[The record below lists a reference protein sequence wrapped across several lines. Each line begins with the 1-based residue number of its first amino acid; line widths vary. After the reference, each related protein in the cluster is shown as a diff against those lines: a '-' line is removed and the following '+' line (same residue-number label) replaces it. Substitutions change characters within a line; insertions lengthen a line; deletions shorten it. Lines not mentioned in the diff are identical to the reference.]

1 MMDIK
6 EHIKKRHLKR
16 RMFAIV
22 QNKLIIA
29 KPYIPD
35 SHLDWFKK
43 DKIIKND
50 SDPFFDKIVRG
61 VVKENRIVWFYFGRE
76 FLVDKKAE
84 DIFFKHLI
92 ELIKIMNI
100 PESGIIW
107 GGKIKKDVSEGDWP
121 ARRIYGS
128 IKECKNLFNL

>member
-1 MMDIK
+1 MDVK
-6 EHIKKRHLKR
+6 EHIKKRHMAR

-22 QNKLIIA
+22 NGKLIIA

-92 ELIKIMNI
+92 ELIKIMNLRGSAKI
-100 PESGIIW
+100 Q
-107 GGKIKKDVSEGDWP
+107 GGKIKEDVSKGDWP
-121 ARRIYGS
+121 ARKIYGS
-128 IKECKNLFNL
+128 VNECRELFNL